1 MSSNNINTIAPIDIN
16 DLKKY
21 FSDKSIS
28 YTIDY
33 TNSKLKET
41 KLLTYL
47 SNLDL
52 PCDISIDEDSDE
64 FKQLLSSYFNA
75 TFMVNVPLLEQVA
88 IDVLLEYRG
97 ILTGNKY
104 TAFIENNKEIVE
116 HWASVLDSLVA
127 YNLFTVSSPE
137 LKEWAENLPHDDTST
152 SNGINFVNLLKYP
165 GFYSYYEAV
174 KIEDL
179 RFYENY
185 FTRNM
190 FKGTNLFNYWANDN
204 NPMFLLTVG
213 IAENMFSSDEYVD
226 ARTESIKEIH
236 NASPV

>member
-1 MSSNNINTIAPIDIN
+1 MSSNNINTIAPIDIS

-21 FSDKSIS
+21 FSDKSIT

-33 TNSKLKET
+33 KNSKLKET

-52 PCDISIDEDSDE
+52 PCDISIDEDGDE
-64 FKQLLSSYFNA
+64 FGNLLSAYFNA
-75 TFMVNVPLLEQVA
+75 TFLVNIPLLEQVA

-97 ILTGNKY
+97 VLTGNKY
-104 TAFIENNKEIVE
+104 TTFIENNKEIIE
-116 HWASVLDSLVA
+116 HWTSVLDSLVA

-152 SNGINFVNLLKYP
+152 TDGINFVNLLKYP
-165 GFYSYYEAV
+165 EFYSYYETV
-174 KIEDL
+174 NEENLK
-179 RFYENY
+179 FYDKY
-185 FTRNM
+185 FTHNM

-213 IAENMFSSDEYVD
+213 IVENMFSGDDYVN

-236 NASPV
+236 NASPI